1 MLVPKDKNSTEKWL
15 TILFFAVAVVEITVE
30 LLANKPLLFIF
41 KPLISIL
48 LMILYWNTSVQKNPL
63 FFIAILFSLI
73 TNTFFIPNTEK
84 MLFIGLLFFFVHRIL
99 MIYYIVK
106 LTKLR
111 DYIPLCIAVVPFIFL
126 FFYLL
131 SISTGI
137 TSKSYIILIIQN
149 VSISIIGGIAV
160 SDYVMNDVK
169 KSPLLLI
176 FGLVSVTQ
184 YFIVFIEKYYLSSL
198 APTVFRPLAMT
209 LNIAVYYIFY
219 KYVIDVENSNLA
231 LDPKKIRQ

>member
-15 TILFFAVAVVEITVE
+15 TILFFAVAVIEVTAE
-30 LLANKPLLFIF
+30 LLANRPMLFIF

-63 FFIAILFSLI
+63 FFVAILFSLI

>member
-1 MLVPKDKNSTEKWL
+1 MLVSKDKNSTEKWL
-15 TILFFAVAVVEITVE
+15 TILFFAVAAIEVTVE
-30 LLANKPLLFIF
+30 SLANKSLLFIF

-48 LMILYWNTSVQKNPL
+48 LMILYWNNSAQKNPL
-63 FFIAILFSLI
+63 FFVSILFSLI
-73 TNTFFIPNTEK
+73 TNAFFIPNTEK

-106 LTKLR
+106 LIKLR
-111 DYIPLCIAVVPFIFL
+111 DYIPLCIAVLPFIFL

-137 TSKSYIILIIQN
+137 TSKSYFILIIQN
-149 VSISIIGGIAV
+149 ILISIIGGIAV
-160 SDYVMNDVK
+160 SNYVMNDVK

-198 APTVFRPLAMT
+198 APTIFRPLAMT

-219 KYVIDVENSNLA
+219 KYVIDVENSNFA
-231 LDPKKIRQ
+231 LDPNKIIQ

>member
-1 MLVPKDKNSTEKWL
+1 MLIFKGKNSTEKWL
-15 TILFFAVAVVEITVE
+15 TILFFAVAVIEVTAE
-30 LLANKPLLFIF
+30 LLANKPMLFIF
-41 KPLISIL
+41 KPLISML

-63 FFIAILFSLI
+63 FFVAILFSLI

-149 VSISIIGGIAV
+149 VLISIIGGIAV

-231 LDPKKIRQ
+231 LDPNKIRQ

>member
-1 MLVPKDKNSTEKWL
+1 MLVPKDKNSIEKWF
-15 TILFFAVAVVEITVE
+15 TILFFTVAVVEITVE

>member
-84 MLFIGLLFFFVHRIL
+84 MLFIGLLFFFIHRIL

>member
-1 MLVPKDKNSTEKWL
+1 MLVPKDKNSIEKWF
-15 TILFFAVAVVEITVE
+15 TILFFTVAVVEITVE

-84 MLFIGLLFFFVHRIL
+84 MLFIGLLFFFIHRIL

-209 LNIAVYYIFY
+209 LNISVYYIFY

>member
-1 MLVPKDKNSTEKWL
+1 MLVSKDKNSTEIWL
-15 TILFFAVAVVEITVE
+15 TILFFTVVVIEVTVE
-30 LLANKPLLFIF
+30 SLGNKPLLFIF

-48 LMILYWNTSVQKNPL
+48 LMILYWNTSVQKNQL

-73 TNTFFIPNTEK
+73 TNAFFIPNTEK

-111 DYIPLCIAVVPFIFL
+111 NYIPLCIAVVPFIFL

-137 TSKSYIILIIQN
+137 TSKSYVILIIQN
-149 VSISIIGGIAV
+149 VLISIIGGIAV

-198 APTVFRPLAMT
+198 APSIFRPLAMT

-231 LDPKKIRQ
+231 LDPNKIRQ

>member
-1 MLVPKDKNSTEKWL
+1 MLVPKDKNSIEKWF
-15 TILFFAVAVVEITVE
+15 TILFFTVAVVEITVE

-84 MLFIGLLFFFVHRIL
+84 MLFIGLLFFFIHRIL

-126 FFYLL
+126 FFYFL
-131 SISTGI
+131 
-137 TSKSYIILIIQN
+137 KIINNL
-149 VSISIIGGIAV
+149 
-160 SDYVMNDVK
+160 
-169 KSPLLLI
+169 
-176 FGLVSVTQ
+176 FC
-184 YFIVFIEKYYLSSL
+184 IVF
-198 APTVFRPLAMT
+198 
-209 LNIAVYYIFY
+209 
-219 KYVIDVENSNLA
+219 
-231 LDPKKIRQ
+231 